1 MQPFASALS
10 SSTGTL
16 RVRYLVAL
24 LVCWTLGLWAA
35 TSVHAQP
42 ASGTLAAIPAWR
54 APLTDSANV
63 LDPAQAARIHYKL
76 ADFQAQR
83 GVHPSV
89 LIVQDTGAE
98 TLERYAARVAGRGV
112 LDAEGQDDHMLLLV
126 SVSQRAMHIATGRGL
141 EARMPAAVALRI
153 ADERA
158 KPLLNDDEY
167 ADGIDAALDALA
179 VQFGGAL
186 AQRPEVAG
194 TPWMFARDATAPPE
208 QPDAGWFVALEM
220 VGSAV
225 LAALLGYAAYR
236 WRAMRLCAAGLTV
249 LAVAVAVTNLF
260 GSDTLIYGVSS
271 VAALLIGAFV
281 LTITFDGMRRALARG
296 LRDFSL
302 RWLAVAGLTAVM
314 AWQARGSLIP
324 VAITALLAM
333 LFAFMPARDKGRL
346 SGSDDR
352 DNGDLPEGW

>member
-1 MQPFASALS
+1 MQSFAFALTRSAI
-10 SSTGTL
+10 ST
-16 RVRYLVAL
+16 RVGYLVVL
-24 LVCWTLGLWAA
+24 LVCSTLGLWAA

-42 ASGTLAAIPAWR
+42 ASVALTGVPAVR

-83 GVHPSV
+83 GVHPTV
-89 LIVQDTGAE
+89 LIVQDTGTE
-98 TLERYAARVAGRGV
+98 TLARYATRVVERGA
-112 LDAEGQDDHMLLLV
+112 LGAEGQDDHMLLLV
-126 SVSQRAMHIATGRGL
+126 AVNQRAIHIATGRGL
-141 EARMPAAVALRI
+141 DARMPGAVALRI
-153 ADERA
+153 ADEQA
-158 KPLLNDDEY
+158 KPLFNDDEY

-179 VQFGGAL
+179 VQLGGAL

-194 TPWMFARDATAPPE
+194 TPWMFARDSVAPPR
-208 QPDAGWFVALEM
+208 QPGAGWLVALEM
-220 VGSAV
+220 VGFAV
-225 LAALLGYAAYR
+225 LVALLGYAAYR
-236 WRAMRLCAAGLTV
+236 WRAMRLCTVGLTV
-249 LAVAVAVTNLF
+249 LAAAVAVTNLF

-271 VAALLIGAFV
+271 VAVLLIGAFV

-324 VAITALLAM
+324 VVITALLTM
-333 LFAFMPARDKGRL
+333 LFAFMPTRDKGRL